1 MSFSMTSQ
9 IKQPK
14 RSKPKA
20 ASRPTRLSGLQG
32 KLIIPYVLLTLILA
46 GIGVY
51 VITRLVSVSVKERLV
66 NQLQESSKV
75 AADGVAR
82 QENANLANL
91 RQAIFIDGVGDAV
104 LIGDANALYDLLYP
118 VALNNQVDVLTT
130 FDALGREII
139 SLRSDKAAPD
149 IYQRSTGT
157 DLATNTLIMQV
168 LAAAPDALGDKY
180 AEIQDTAYGPML
192 FTAAPVQVESG
203 ARVGGMMVGR
213 YLDEFVFEL
222 KQQAQADIVIFD
234 LYRNVIVTSFPR
246 AEENIPQI
254 ETLTQSLPEDNLH
267 EPHDITL
274 GEDEYQIVY
283 SPLVARAQALGWT
296 GVILTREF
304 VTAAE
309 STSRDTFSIMFTIG
323 TMSMIVIGFILSRN
337 IALPILKLRNLT
349 QAVAAGDL
357 NQHIGLNRS
366 DEIGDL
372 AQAFDQMTISLRER
386 TAEAAR
392 LYAEALRTNKEL
404 QETYNRLKAAQM
416 QLIQSEKLA
425 AIGQLTAGIVH
436 DIKNPLA
443 VIKGMAEMMMSGDN
457 LPAELH
463 EEVTLIR
470 ESAQKA
476 NNIVSDLMKF
486 SRQSTPELHER
497 DMRETVLAALRL
509 TAYPTRKANVQ
520 VIQDI
525 PDEPIPMVF
534 DDQQIE
540 QVLVNLITNAV
551 QAMPG
556 GGTLRVNLSQ
566 SDGVAAVAV
575 QDTGS
580 GISPE
585 NLSRIFDP
593 FFTTKP
599 EGEGTGLG
607 LSVSYG
613 IISNHSGRI
622 EVESQVGQG
631 TTFTVLLP
639 MYQPEV
645 G

>member
-443 VIKGMAEMMMSGDN
+443 VIKGMAEMMMSGDS

>member
-443 VIKGMAEMMMSGDN
+443 VIKGMAEMMMSGDS

-613 IISNHSGRI
+613 IVSNHSGRI